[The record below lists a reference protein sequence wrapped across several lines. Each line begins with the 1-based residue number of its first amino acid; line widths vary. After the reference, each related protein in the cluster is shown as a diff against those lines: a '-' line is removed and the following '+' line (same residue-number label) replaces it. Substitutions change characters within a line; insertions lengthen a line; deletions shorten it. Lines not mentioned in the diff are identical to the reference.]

1 MDNNIENMIPFIMI
15 GFVFVLVFGFQLL
28 IRWDDRRDRKKSD
41 PDKNK
46 YTEDVFH
53 DEDDWYKN

>member
-1 MDNNIENMIPFIMI
+1 MI